1 MPYAIQAMMMNSRT
15 TNTLKR
21 RRSYDHGDS
30 PVERVFHAPPGRE
43 MPATPQVPFPPSTDR
58 EQILEQAAQFLGV
71 SVYQLLQFAQPHK
84 QLPSVIEQ
92 AAASLGTPVASLL
105 ELSDQH
111 RHKRPRVNP
120 TVSMPPQFAPYQAG
134 NHDHVEVDHGQQY
147 ESEATQMVPYRT
159 LAAAPEPAPSILGLN
174 SAGIADCLSSFA
186 ACNPCVG
193 YGSQDENY
201 TPMTTTAPYE
211 YNGGS
216 QLVVVD
222 AISTPTTLVPS
233 QTSDYHAFATA
244 AAEVPGLLGCDD
256 ATLLGGYLP
265 QYPPLPPSRPAGVEQ
280 PHTSSELM
288 LYPGAMAATAYSGP
302 LPGTP
307 HLATAPPQ
315 PSSQMMVQTTQYA
328 PNSTLSETPLPAH
341 GGLAPMAGPGPGY
354 GVLAGY
360 STPNNVVGEGSA
372 GGTEVYNGPSKLD
385 VVVLPQRA
393 PPAKRGPFRNQAER
407 QKTAYTRKIGSCI
420 RCRMQRIRCHTNP
433 EDGDAPCGTC
443 KKVSNTNKVWRLP
456 CLRLKI
462 SEVVLSK
469 TGPVKGYEWTRRW
482 KDGMVADEIS
492 SWASDEIKTI
502 RVTEGF
508 TGQSVE
514 LQVRQFVPQEGD
526 RLERSWVVDG
536 VRRSVKIPAF
546 ALVDMDA
553 VRGSYDSYIENGIEK
568 CCNKL
573 VNREKK
579 LLWRTYSLAIRML
592 ADSGLAEEERELLL
606 NTLELWMSI
615 RLTTTSFEIV
625 GDETLGMT
633 HDLMDETSP
642 LNGKIP
648 LPPVMGA
655 QLDSIL
661 IHQIQAK
668 FRRDTLDQLQNFT
681 QENRQKTWLTTYLV
695 TFVLLHNIALVIQH
709 DASYARKHG
718 IERRFAR
725 EDKVKQYFVGA
736 TTLLAYFHYRRYAKP
751 FAPDVKIDDL
761 RANSGNEAADFV
773 VYARKYIQDNET
785 QWRDLL
791 ESGEIENEYY
801 FVAQM
806 HDQDWAP
813 RNWPG

>member
-1 MPYAIQAMMMNSRT
+1 
-15 TNTLKR
+15 
-21 RRSYDHGDS
+21 
-30 PVERVFHAPPGRE
+30 
-43 MPATPQVPFPPSTDR
+43 
-58 EQILEQAAQFLGV
+58 
-71 SVYQLLQFAQPHK
+71 
-84 QLPSVIEQ
+84 
-92 AAASLGTPVASLL
+92 
-105 ELSDQH
+105 
-111 RHKRPRVNP
+111 
-120 TVSMPPQFAPYQAG
+120 
-134 NHDHVEVDHGQQY
+134 
-147 ESEATQMVPYRT
+147 MVPYRT
-159 LAAAPEPAPSILGLN
+159 LPAAPEPTPSIFGLN

-186 ACNPCVG
+186 VCNPCVG
-193 YGSQDENY
+193 YGPQDENY
-201 TPMTTTAPYE
+201 TPMTTTASYE
-211 YNGGS
+211 YDGGS

-222 AISTPTTLVPS
+222 AIPTPTALVPGR
-233 QTSDYHAFATA
+233 TSDYHAFVTT

-256 ATLLGGYLP
+256 AALLGGYLP
-265 QYPPLPPSRPAGVEQ
+265 QYPPLHPSRPAGVEQ

-288 LYPGAMAATAYSGP
+288 LYPGAMTATAYSGP
-302 LPGTP
+302 VPGTP
-307 HLATAPPQ
+307 HLATVPPQ
-315 PSSQMMVQTTQYA
+315 PSSQMMVQTTQYMSS
-328 PNSTLSETPLPAH
+328 STPAETPLPAH
-341 GGLAPMAGPGPGY
+341 SGLAPMAGPGPGY
-354 GVLAGY
+354 GALAGY
-360 STPNNVVGEGSA
+360 GTPNAVVGEGTT
-372 GGTEVYNGPSKLD
+372 GGTEAYNGAPGLD

-433 EDGDAPCGTC
+433 GDGNDPCGTC

-553 VRGSYDSYIENGIEK
+553 ARGSYDSYIENGIEE
-568 CCNKL
+568 CCSKL

-592 ADSGLAEEERELLL
+592 ADSGLAEEEKELLL

-625 GDETLGMT
+625 GNETLGMT
-633 HDLMDETSP
+633 HDLIDDTSP

-725 EDKVKQYFVGA
+725 EDKVKQYFVAILQGPPRFWPTSITGGTPNRLPPMSRSTTCGPTRATKRQSLSCMRANTSRTMRRSGA
-736 TTLLAYFHYRRYAKP
+736 TFSRAARSKTSIILLPRCTTRTGRHATGPAEVAADQGPTRPWKEADSLSAPLHQDSKHLGPVVEPNRMCRVRCAGEMR
-751 FAPDVKIDDL
+751 FAPQAIIAQLQATKA
-761 RANSGNEAADFV
+761 RAGVQF
-773 VYARKYIQDNET
+773 T
-785 QWRDLL
+785 
-791 ESGEIENEYY
+791 
-801 FVAQM
+801 
-806 HDQDWAP
+806 P
-813 RNWPG
+813 RG